1 MAFDNLCKL
10 LSEQYPD
17 RFAAWLLGEV
27 PDSIRVLKTELSIE
41 PIRADYVTFL
51 ETQERILHLEF
62 QTKLPAEPPLP
73 LRMLDYWVRLY
84 RRYRLPIT
92 QVLVLLRP
100 PSSGTVI
107 ETRFQVETTRHDYRV
122 VRMWEQD
129 PEIFLRDPAL
139 LPLATLAATNQPE
152 QLMSR
157 IAEEVSK
164 IELSERRQE
173 IATCTQVLAG
183 LRFDKEFI
191 RSFFRGESMRES
203 VIYQEILKEGL
214 QEGRQRGLQQG
225 LQEGL
230 QQGLQEGLQ
239 QGLQEGLQQGLQQG
253 ELSLV
258 LRQLSR
264 RVGEIPVELKAQ
276 IQALSLSQLEEL
288 GEALLDFSSLEDL
301 MVWLRSHPSVQAE

>member
-1 MAFDNLCKL
+1 
-10 LSEQYPD
+10 
-17 RFAAWLLGEV
+17 
-27 PDSIRVLKTELSIE
+27 
-41 PIRADYVTFL
+41 
-51 ETQERILHLEF
+51 
-62 QTKLPAEPPLP
+62 
-73 LRMLDYWVRLY
+73 
-84 RRYRLPIT
+84 
-92 QVLVLLRP
+92 
-100 PSSGTVI
+100 
-107 ETRFQVETTRHDYRV
+107 
-122 VRMWEQD
+122 MWEQD

-139 LPLATLAATNQPE
+139 LLLATLAATNQPE

-164 IELSERRQE
+164 IELGERRQE

-239 QGLQEGLQQGLQQG
+239 QGLQEGLQQGLQEGLQQGLQRG

-276 IQALSLSQLEEL
+276 IQNLSLSQLDEL
-288 GEALLDFSSLEDL
+288 GEALLDFLTLEDL
-301 MVWLRSHPSVQAE
+301 VVWLRSHPPVQAQ